1 MTAIVAAKPAACT
14 SVSTESRLA
23 WGAAVVASL
32 ALHTALLAAALADP
46 TPQTPPEPLVVELIG
61 GGGGAPG
68 GSGSAPGSASGSASG
83 TADGTPGPQG
93 AATGRSVAPAE
104 AEPAPAEVKPAPA
117 EAEAA
122 PATTSLPLRQPQPR
136 PRANT
141 IRNSPP
147 MTDTKRQPQRHEHQ
161 TPQSTAKAV
170 SQDAAT
176 QDSMTRDT
184 TSPRLTQNA
193 ASDAVTDVGRNTA
206 SSSGTAHSSGP
217 VGAGGGGESGSSGQG
232 GSSGS
237 GPSRGPGFA
246 FGSAGNPIPSYP
258 PAARRRGIEGTVL
271 LLAQISADGRA
282 LAVEITRSSG
292 SSLLDE
298 AARKTI
304 ARWHFHPALR
314 NGAAVAG
321 SVTIPVQFSLRN
333 G

>member
-1 MTAIVAAKPAACT
+1 MTAIIAAEPATCAG
-14 SVSTESRLA
+14 VSTESRLA

-68 GSGSAPGSASGSASG
+68 GSGSAPGSASGTTDG
-83 TADGTPGPQG
+83 TAGTAASTPGPQG

-141 IRNSPP
+141 VRNSPP
-147 MTDTKRQPQRHEHQ
+147 MTDTTRQPQRHEHR
-161 TPQSTAKAV
+161 TPPPAPTAV
-170 SQDAAT
+170 S
-176 QDSMTRDT
+176 QDSMTRDAA
-184 TSPRLTQNA
+184 SPQLTQNA
-193 ASDAVTDVGRNTA
+193 ASDTVTDVMRNTA
-206 SSSGTAHSSGP
+206 SSSDTGHSSRTA
-217 VGAGGGGESGSSGQG
+217 GAGGAGESGSSGQG

-271 LLAQISADGRA
+271 LLARVSADGRA
-282 LAVEITRSSG
+282 LAVEITHSSG

-298 AARKTI
+298 TARNTI
-304 ARWHFHPALR
+304 ARWHFRPALR